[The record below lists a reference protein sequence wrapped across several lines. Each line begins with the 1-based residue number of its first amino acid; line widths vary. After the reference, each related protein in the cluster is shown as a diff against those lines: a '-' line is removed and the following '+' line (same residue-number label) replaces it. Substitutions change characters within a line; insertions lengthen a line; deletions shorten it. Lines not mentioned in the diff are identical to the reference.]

1 MKSLRWQLILL
12 GLSLMAIAIL
22 LWTQPSTAPQAGGVG
37 LQPVSGG
44 LYSEALIGSLGRLNP
59 VLDALNAPD
68 RDVNRLLY
76 SGLVKFDE
84 RGLPQPDLAE
94 SWGISADGKT
104 YNFSIRP
111 QAVWHDGAPVT
122 SDDVVFTVDALRSDA
137 SPLPNDVKEMW
148 RQIQVVPLDEK
159 TLQFR
164 LPAAFAPFLD
174 YLTFGIL
181 PKHLL
186 GGTSVE
192 AMQDA
197 PFNLQPIGSGPF
209 RFQRFLSEDGRIVGV
224 ALQAFEQYYLGR
236 PYLDEVI
243 FRYYPDATSALNAYR
258 AKEVLG
264 ISRVDESILKEVL
277 AEVGLN
283 LYTARLPAL
292 TILFLNLDH
301 PDLPFFQDATIR
313 RALLMGLNR
322 QRMIDQL
329 RNGQAILADS
339 VILPGTWA
347 YYEET
352 ERIPYNP
359 EEALNLIKKAGYTF
373 PAEGGEAR
381 QKEGVALS
389 FELVYPDT
397 PGFAELAENI
407 AQSWTKLGVKA
418 TPRGVPFETLMSQYL
433 EPRTYQVALVELNF
447 TRSPDPDP
455 YPFWDQAQIAEG
467 QNYAQWDDRLA
478 SEYLEKARITSD
490 WGERA
495 RLYRNFQVRFLTEMP
510 ALPLFYPVYNY
521 AVDDTIQNVRI
532 GPLFDATDRFSNIF
546 QWYIRAQRPQGL
558 TESTPTP

>member
-12 GLSLMAIAIL
+12 GLSLVAIALL
-22 LWTQPSTAPQAGGVG
+22 LWSQQPATPQAGVVG
-37 LQPVSGG
+37 LQPVAGG

-59 VLDALNAPD
+59 VLDYSNPVD
-68 RDVNRLLY
+68 RDVDRLLY
-76 SGLVKFDE
+76 SGLIQFDE

-111 QAVWHDGAPVT
+111 QAVWHDGNPVT
-122 SDDVVFTVDALRSDA
+122 SDDVIFTVDAMRSDA
-137 SPLPNDVKEMW
+137 SPLPNDIKEMW
-148 RQIQVVPLDEK
+148 RQIQVVALDEK

-174 YLTFGIL
+174 YLTFGVL

-192 AMQDA
+192 AMQSA

-209 RFQRFLSEDGRIVGV
+209 RFQRFLSEEGRIVGV
-224 ALQAFEQYYLGR
+224 SLQAFEQYYHGR
-236 PYLDEVI
+236 PYIDEVI
-243 FRYYPDATSALNAYR
+243 FRYYPDAPSALNAYR

-264 ISRVDESILKEVL
+264 ISRVDDTILKEVL
-277 AEVGLN
+277 TEVGLN

-301 PDLPFFQDATIR
+301 PDLPFFQDASIR

-322 QRMIDQL
+322 QRMVDQL
-329 RNGQAILADS
+329 RNGQAIIADS

-347 YYEET
+347 YYEES
-352 ERIPYNP
+352 ERVPYNP

-381 QKEGVALS
+381 EKEGVALR
-389 FELVYPDT
+389 FELVYPDA
-397 PGFAELAENI
+397 PGFGELAENI
-407 AQSWTKLGVKA
+407 AQSWAKLGVQV
-418 TPRGVPFETLMSQYL
+418 TPKGVPFETLMSQYL
-433 EPRTYQVALVELNF
+433 EPRSYQAALVELNF

-478 SEYLEKARITSD
+478 SEYLEKARITND

-495 RLYRNFQVRFLTEMP
+495 RLYRNFQVRFLSELP

-532 GPLFDATDRFSNIF
+532 GPLFDPTDRFLNILS
-546 QWYIRAQRPQGL
+546 WYVRAQRPQGVI
-558 TESTPTP
+558 EMTPTP